1 MSIARDE
8 ARVGSLRLL
17 THLGRA
23 LAAVRERRGLLWALL
38 LASLLQAALELAL
51 PLLLK
56 AGIDGQLAPARGSPD
71 SAGLWTLAGLYLGL
85 LTLGAGL
92 SFAVAYGLAHLG
104 QDAVLRLRG
113 RLWSGLL
120 RQPVAFFDEQ
130 PVGRLVTR
138 VTNDSAAL
146 ADLFATVLATAAGDV
161 ALVLGLLGLLF
172 YLDVPTALWLL
183 GLAPLLVGL
192 ALWFQRASRGVY
204 RALRTQL
211 ARLNTYLQEAASGV
225 QLIRSFQRERI
236 FSARL
241 AAENRALYGTQMRLV
256 YAFAVFR
263 PLVDAFGT
271 FGAAMVLWA
280 AGGRVLEGHLSPGGL
295 VAFLLYLRLLIMPLQ
310 DLAEKFNILQGAAA
324 AGERLFQLL
333 DRAPEPSGAGQAE
346 PGRPLDLEFE
356 RVSFAYRPGQPVLQG
371 VSFRVPAGSRVALVG
386 PTGSGKTSV
395 LHLLLGFYRLSPGQ
409 GSIRVGGL
417 SLEDWDVRALRAR
430 CALVPQDLFLF
441 SGSLRDNLGVLR
453 APPPERLARALAASR
468 LEAVLARRADG
479 LDGQVGERGAQ
490 LSQGERQLASIARAL
505 LQEADVLLLDEAT
518 ASVDSATEEIVQ
530 QALAELLR
538 GRTALV
544 VAHRL
549 STVQAADAI
558 LVLHRGRLVEQGD
571 HAGLMRA
578 GGLYARLVRAGRL
591 S

>member
-1 MSIARDE
+1 
-8 ARVGSLRLL
+8 
-17 THLGRA
+17 
-23 LAAVRERRGLLWALL
+23 
-38 LASLLQAALELAL
+38 
-51 PLLLK
+51 
-56 AGIDGQLAPARGSPD
+56 
-71 SAGLWTLAGLYLGL
+71 
-85 LTLGAGL
+85 
-92 SFAVAYGLAHLG
+92 
-104 QDAVLRLRG
+104 
-113 RLWSGLL
+113 
-120 RQPVAFFDEQ
+120 
-130 PVGRLVTR
+130 
-138 VTNDSAAL
+138 
-146 ADLFATVLATAAGDV
+146 
-161 ALVLGLLGLLF
+161 
-172 YLDVPTALWLL
+172 
-183 GLAPLLVGL
+183 
-192 ALWFQRASRGVY
+192 
-204 RALRTQL
+204 
-211 ARLNTYLQEAASGV
+211 
-225 QLIRSFQRERI
+225 
-236 FSARL
+236 
-241 AAENRALYGTQMRLV
+241 
-256 YAFAVFR
+256 
-263 PLVDAFGT
+263 
-271 FGAAMVLWA
+271 
-280 AGGRVLEGHLSPGGL
+280 
-295 VAFLLYLRLLIMPLQ
+295 
-310 DLAEKFNILQGAAA
+310 
-324 AGERLFQLL
+324 
-333 DRAPEPSGAGQAE
+333 
-346 PGRPLDLEFE
+346 
-356 RVSFAYRPGQPVLQG
+356 
-371 VSFRVPAGSRVALVG
+371 VG